1 MAIDVQA
8 GPGRITKSSGQLT
21 SRSYSRQ
28 RAIMRAIL
36 YTFLVV
42 GSFVAILPFLYMIAT
57 SLKTYGET
65 ITRTSAIP
73 FDPQFWPKVP
83 QWQNYPEAWRDADF
97 ALYFFNSVVIAAV
110 TLTGIYLTSI
120 PAAFAFSK
128 LRFAGKSV
136 IFSIMLATLMIP
148 ETVLLIPNYLTIA
161 RFGWIDRL
169 AALTVP
175 FMGSAFFIF
184 MLRQFFNQIPTQLLE
199 SARIDGASHLGTLG
213 RIVVP
218 LSTAPLFTVGFL
230 GFTGAWNALQWPL
243 VVTQTP
249 RWRPI
254 TVGLTSFIDEAAA
267 LIHLRLAGAMI
278 ALAPVIIVFILAQ
291 RQITEA
297 IARTGLKG

>member
-1 MAIDVQA
+1 MATDLATARGGGLGSGPAQA
-8 GPGRITKSSGQLT
+8 G
-21 SRSYSRQ
+21 SYRRQ
-28 RAIMRAIL
+28 RLVARVLL
-36 YTFLVV
+36 YTFLAL
-42 GSFVAILPFLYMIAT
+42 GTIVAILPFLYMVAN

-83 QWQNYPEAWRDADF
+83 QWGNYVEAWRDADF
-97 ALYFFNSVVIAAV
+97 ASYFVNSVIIAAV
-110 TLTGIYLTSI
+110 TLAGIYAASI

-128 LRFAGKSV
+128 LRFAGKST
-136 IFSIMLATLMIP
+136 IFTIMLATLMIP

-161 RFGWIDRL
+161 SFGWIDRL
-169 AALTVP
+169 PALTVP

-184 MLRQFFNQIPTQLLE
+184 LLRQFFNQIPTQLLE
-199 SARIDGASHLGTLG
+199 SARIDGATHLGMLG

-218 LSTAPLFTVGFL
+218 LASAPLFTVGFL
-230 GFTGAWNALQWPL
+230 AFTGAWNSLQWPL
-243 VVTQTP
+243 VVTQTD

-254 TVGLTSFIDEAAA
+254 TVGLTSFINEAAA
-267 LIHLRLAGAMI
+267 LIHLRLSGAMI
-278 ALAPVIIVFILAQ
+278 ALAPVIIVYVIAQ

>member
-1 MAIDVQA
+1 MAA
-8 GPGRITKSSGQLT
+8 N
-21 SRSYSRQ
+21 
-28 RAIMRAIL
+28 
-36 YTFLVV
+36 
-42 GSFVAILPFLYMIAT
+42 

-73 FDPQFWPKVP
+73 WDPQFWPKVP
-83 QWQNYPEAWRDADF
+83 QWSNYAEAWTDADF
-97 ALYFFNSVVIAAV
+97 ARYFKNSVIIAAV
-110 TLTGIYLTSI
+110 TLTGIYATSI

-128 LRFAGKSV
+128 LRFAGKNV
-136 IFSIMLATLMIP
+136 VFSIMLATLMIP
-148 ETVLLIPNYLTIA
+148 ETVLLIPNYLTVA
-161 RFGWIDRL
+161 SFGWIDRL
-169 AALTVP
+169 PALTIP

-184 MLRQFFNQIPTQLLE
+184 LLRQFFNQIPTQLLE
-199 SARIDGASHLGTLG
+199 SARMDGATHLGMLG

-218 LSTAPLFTVGFL
+218 LSSAPLFTVGFL
-230 GFTGAWNALQWPL
+230 AFTGAWNSLQWPL

-254 TVGLTSFIDEAAA
+254 TVGLTTFINEAAA

-278 ALAPVIIVFILAQ
+278 ALAPVIIVFIIAQ

>member
-1 MAIDVQA
+1 MAIDNFA
-8 GPGRITKSSGQLT
+8 APSNLGARTGSH
-21 SRSYSRQ
+21 SRQ
-28 RAIMRAIL
+28 QLLSRVLL
-36 YTFLVV
+36 YLLLTVIA
-42 GSFVAILPFLYMIAT
+42 FVAIMPFLFLIAN

-65 ITRTSAIP
+65 VTRGAASP
-73 FDPQFWPKVP
+73 FAAEFWPSIP
-83 QWQNYPEAWRDADF
+83 QWSNYPEAWTDADF
-97 ALYFFNSVVIAAV
+97 SEYFINSIIISAV
-110 TLTGIYLTSI
+110 TLLGVYAASI

-128 LRFAGKSV
+128 LEFAGKNL
-136 IFSIMLATLMIP
+136 IFTILLATLMIP

-169 AALTVP
+169 PALTVP

-184 MLRQFFNQIPTQLLE
+184 LLRQFFNQIPTQLLE
-199 SARIDGASHLGTLG
+199 SARIDGDTHLGMLF
-213 RIVVP
+213 RIVLP
-218 LSTAPLFTVGFL
+218 LSRAPLFTVGFL
-230 GFTGAWNALQWPL
+230 GFTGAWNALQWPI

-254 TVGLTSFIDEAAA
+254 SYGLASFIDEAEA

-278 ALAPVIIVFILAQ
+278 ALLPVALVYIVAQ